1 MKISSVKVQLGIFL
15 AVFGL
20 CISFLGRDFLL
31 LKGILFGLLCAILA
45 DTLINYIKNKKLV
58 ITESSLISGLIIGYV
73 ISSDLEWWIIGLAS
87 ILAISSKHLV
97 RFRGRHI
104 FNPAALGIFLTT
116 LSLGVFTQWKAAYAW
131 YIIVP
136 AGLYF
141 IFKIRK
147 FEIVLSYFLVS
158 MILYGAQ
165 ALMHRVSLL
174 NILGYL
180 NYFFIFIML
189 IEPRTTPFSRTG
201 KLLFGAGVAILTFI
215 FYQTGV
221 RLEVELLALL
231 CFNLLTPLL
240 NKITSHF
247 SDTQPSV
254 KLEGGL

>member
-20 CISFLGRDFLL
+20 CLSFLGRDFLL
-31 LKGILFGLLCAILA
+31 LRGILLSLLFAVST
-45 DTLINYIKNKKLV
+45 DTLINYIKDKKLV
-58 ITESSLISGLIIGYV
+58 ITESSIVSGLIIGYV
-73 ISSDLEWWIIGLAS
+73 LSSDLEWWVIALAAVM
-87 ILAISSKHLV
+87 AIASKHFI

-116 LSLGVFTQWKAAYAW
+116 LLLGVFTQWKATYIW

-141 IFKIRK
+141 TLKIRK
-147 FEIVLSYFLVS
+147 FDIVLSYFAVS
-158 MILYGAQ
+158 LILYGIQ
-165 ALMHRVSLL
+165 ALMHGASFI

-201 KLLFGAGVAILTFI
+201 KILFGAGVASLTFL
-215 FYQTGV
+215 FYEKGV
-221 RLEVELLALL
+221 RLEVELAALL
-231 CFNLLTPLL
+231 CFNILNVFL
-240 NKITSHF
+240 NKITLPP
-247 SDTQPSV
+247 TALGTGQA
-254 KLEGGL
+254 K